1 MKRLI
6 VTVAVIVGISFLA
19 PQFAEASGKGAHWG
33 YSGENGPNNW
43 GNLSPEYSDCRKGTQ
58 QSPIDISRTVNN
70 EMHPIKTSYKSTP
83 LKVLNNGHAIQVN
96 YSPGSYM
103 TVGSH
108 KYNLLQ
114 FHFHSPSENKVKGQ
128 AYDMEMHLVH
138 KADNG
143 EIAVLAVFLKKGGKN
158 AVLQKIWDN
167 MPLKAGQT
175 KSSGGSIN
183 VTDLLSSTKSYWHF
197 TGSFTTPPCTEN
209 VVWNVLQ
216 NPITVSESQ
225 VKKFLSV
232 IGEDARPVQ
241 PVNTR
246 TIYGN

>member
-6 VTVAVIVGISFLA
+6 VTVAIIVGISFLV
-19 PQFAEASGKGAHWG
+19 PQFAGASGGGAHWG
-33 YSGENGPNNW
+33 YSGHAGPDNW

-58 QSPIDISRTVNN
+58 QSPIDISTSVNN
-70 EMHPIKTSYKSTP
+70 DMHPIKTFYKSTP

-96 YSPGSYM
+96 YNPGSYM
-103 TVGSH
+103 MIGSH
-108 KYNLLQ
+108 KYKLLQ
-114 FHFHSPSENKVKGQ
+114 FHFHSPSENKVKGK
-128 AYDMEMHLVH
+128 AFDMEMHLVH

-143 EIAVLAVFLKKGGKN
+143 EIAVLAVFLKKGEKN
-158 AVLQKIWDN
+158 ATLQKIWDS
-167 MPLKAGQT
+167 MPLKAGKT

-183 VTDLLSSTKSYWHF
+183 VTDLLSSTESYWHF

-209 VVWNVLQ
+209 VVWSILQ
-216 NPITVSESQ
+216 NPISVSDAQ